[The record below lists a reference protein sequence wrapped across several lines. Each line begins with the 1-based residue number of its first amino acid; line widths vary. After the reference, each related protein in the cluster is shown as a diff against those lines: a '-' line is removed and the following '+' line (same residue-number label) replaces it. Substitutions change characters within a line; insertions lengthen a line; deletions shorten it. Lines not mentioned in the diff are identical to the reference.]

1 MKKTILTFAI
11 VLGLGLT
18 SFANPNGGLFNRA
31 GNTPTGNESG
41 YNMNRPGGG
50 GSPMLPGHGENT
62 NQPAPLGSGIVLLT
76 VLGGAYLVGKKNREE

>member
-1 MKKTILTFAI
+1 MKKLALTFAI

-18 SFANPNGGLFNRA
+18 TFADNGGLFNRGA
-31 GNTPTGNESG
+31 ENPSTEPTTYGSTRTGSG
-41 YNMNRPGGG
+41 FP
-50 GSPMLPGHGENT
+50 SLPGHGENT